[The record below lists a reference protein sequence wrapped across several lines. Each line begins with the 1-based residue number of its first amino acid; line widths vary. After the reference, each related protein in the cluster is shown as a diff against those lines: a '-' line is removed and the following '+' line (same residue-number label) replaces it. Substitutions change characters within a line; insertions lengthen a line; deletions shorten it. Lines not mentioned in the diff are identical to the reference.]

1 MLPRILVILAN
12 HRTLWYYGAQRQRP
26 GQAVTQKLAGA
37 DIASAWGCVGCLF
50 VVKSWKLHG
59 TLISCPTRAHPC
71 TGTTAAA
78 ALERPSLGISTYW
91 GSPMGVYGT
100 DRPTLAFE
108 KFWAFDP
115 TSAQHR
121 SVLVESPLNVAM
133 STALLSNLNESQR
146 DAVSSPAQQLAI
158 LAGPG
163 SGKTHT
169 LTSRVAWLLASGLQ
183 AQNIIVATFTKKA
196 AKEMQERIGKLLGDD
211 REQKLILG
219 TFHSISVRYLR
230 SYGYL
235 IGIKKGFGVADQ
247 HDSETIIK
255 RIIKKNNFMADP
267 KTTKNKISGRKAKGG
282 WGEKMEKAMKNNN
295 KEVQQIDA
303 IYTEYEATMK
313 RANLL
318 DFDDLL
324 LRCVDL
330 LRDHPQCVSNVE
342 AVLIDEFQ
350 DTNLVQFDL
359 MRLMAA
365 SRKKVTIVGDPDQSI
380 YGFRS
385 AEVKNYLSLLRQYP
399 DTITISLE
407 ENYRSSGSILA
418 ASLKVI
424 QQDTSRINKSLLATH
439 MVGTRPVVRILES
452 AEVEGDWIMHEIRR
466 CVTLTGGLIT
476 YGDVAILLRSAY
488 LSRHIETYLGK
499 AGVPYRMV
507 GGRAF
512 YDRVEV
518 KLILYYLR
526 VISNP
531 ADNNAFAEVVN
542 LPKRGVGDVSIK
554 SLIDEA
560 DAKRMSMWELME
572 RGPLATSFSAKARNG
587 ISRFM
592 KIIKDARKMLGD
604 EEGHTIASLMKHVIE
619 AVELEDYLK
628 KTYPDEE
635 DYQSR
640 LENVKEILALADEAD
655 DSESPDY
662 NDEPLPEVDGLEQN
676 ELSTP
681 LSNFLAKISLATD
694 KRAKDAEG
702 EDKPRVTIST
712 IHAAKGLE
720 WPVVFIPGAY
730 DGSIPNGRADDTDEE
745 RRLLYV
751 GMTRA
756 KALLYL
762 SYPLVDSRREPT
774 RPSNFLAPT
783 SLLVH
788 FGKKGPSFSK
798 QNVIS
803 DIAAILR
810 LEVPKI
816 TFSPDELPLP
826 SQEDDLWPEDGTTT
840 ARRPKTWGEWDGTAQ
855 YGEARKPL
863 AHERPPL
870 VDKKNMEPW
879 KPSYTTTMATTPAF
893 STAAAVLREQPVNL
907 SGTGSSKRPYTFD
920 DDVQTEDK
928 KGTKRSTK
936 RPEGQPSLAAYFGKP
951 TNNKANEPSAAI
963 TTARQPHTAQPHVS
977 LPRMHHRTVPPQ
989 RDNLRAAIP
998 AHTAPYVPPS
1008 ICPTLSRHRIGGTIS
1023 TAANRRNI
1031 RAFTPPESSGNNY
1044 IFLSSSPPRPEPRHK
1059 DHEVPQL
1066 PVPEN
1071 PMTTA
1076 TARTASLHTTTMD
1089 RSTAQ
1094 PGKKSYGARMG
1105 MGGWEKRM
1113 GGSGSWKPPSMA
1125 DR

>member
-1 MLPRILVILAN
+1 M
-12 HRTLWYYGAQRQRP
+12 
-26 GQAVTQKLAGA
+26 
-37 DIASAWGCVGCLF
+37 SA
-50 VVKSWKLHG
+50 
-59 TLISCPTRAHPC
+59 
-71 TGTTAAA
+71 
-78 ALERPSLGISTYW
+78 
-91 GSPMGVYGT
+91 
-100 DRPTLAFE
+100 
-108 KFWAFDP
+108 
-115 TSAQHR
+115 
-121 SVLVESPLNVAM
+121 
-133 STALLSNLNESQR
+133 ALLSNLNESQR

-247 HDSETIIK
+247 RDSETIIK
-255 RIIKKNNFMADP
+255 RIIKKNSYMADP
-267 KTTKNKISGRKAKGG
+267 KATKNKISGRKAKGG
-282 WGEKMEKAMKNNN
+282 WGEKMEKAIKNNN
-295 KEVQQIDA
+295 KEVQQINA
-303 IYTEYEATMK
+303 IYTEYEAILK
-313 RANLL
+313 RSNLL

-330 LRDHPQCVSNVE
+330 LRDHPQCVSNIE

-359 MRLMAA
+359 MRLMGA

-407 ENYRSSGSILA
+407 ENYRSSGAILA
-418 ASLKVI
+418 ASLKII

-439 MVGTRPVVRILES
+439 MVGTRPVLRTLGS
-452 AEVEGDWIMHEIRR
+452 AEDEGDWIMHEIRR

-518 KLILYYLR
+518 KLVLYYLR

-542 LPKRGVGDVSIK
+542 LPKRGVGDVTIK
-554 SLIDEA
+554 SLVELADE
-560 DAKRMSMWELME
+560 KRTSMWELME
-572 RGPLATSFSAKARNG
+572 KDQFAAGCSAKARNG

-592 KIIKDARKMLGD
+592 KIIRDARKMLSD
-604 EEGHTIASLMKHVIE
+604 DEGHTIASLMKYVIE
-619 AVELEDYLK
+619 AVELDDYLK
-628 KTYPDEE
+628 KTYPEEE

-640 LENVKEILALADEAD
+640 LENVKEILALAEEAD

-662 NDEPLPEVDGLEQN
+662 NDEPLPEVEGLEQY

-756 KALLYL
+756 KALLYV
-762 SYPLVDSRREPT
+762 SHPLVDSRREPT
-774 RPSNFLAPT
+774 RPSNFLTPT
-783 SLLVH
+783 SLLLH
-788 FGKKGPSFSK
+788 FGQKGPSFGR

-826 SQEDDLWPEDGTTT
+826 SQEDDLWPEDGT
-840 ARRPKTWGEWDGTAQ
+840 ARARLPKTWNEWDGTAP
-855 YGEARKPL
+855 YGEARKSY
-863 AHERPPL
+863 AHEKPPL
-870 VDKKNMEPW
+870 VDKRNMEPW
-879 KPSYTTTMATTPAF
+879 KPSYTTTMAMTPAF

-907 SGTGSSKRPYTFD
+907 SGAGSAKRPYTFD
-920 DDVQTEDK
+920 DDEDADK
-928 KGTKRSTK
+928 KSTKRSTK

-951 TNNKANEPSAAI
+951 QNSKADEPIPIISAA
-963 TTARQPHTAQPHVS
+963 RQGHTSQPYLP
-977 LPRMHHRTVPPQ
+977 LPRMHHRAASSQQGHP
-989 RDNLRAAIP
+989 RAAIP
-998 AHTAPYVPPS
+998 AQTTAYVPPT
-1008 ICPTLSRHRIGGTIS
+1008 ICPTLSRHRIGGTAS
-1023 TAANRRNI
+1023 TATNRRNI
-1031 RAFTPPESSGNNY
+1031 RAFTPPESGANNY
-1044 IFLSSSPPRPEPRHK
+1044 IFLSSSPPRPEPGRK
-1059 DHEVPQL
+1059 EHEVPRL
-1066 PVPEN
+1066 SIPSN
-1071 PMTTA
+1071 PTITTA
-1076 TARTASLHTTTMD
+1076 TRPTSLHTTTED
-1089 RSTAQ
+1089 RARAQ
-1094 PGKKSYGARMG
+1094 PGRKNYGAKMG
-1105 MGGWEKRM
+1105 MGGWQKRM

-1125 DR
+1125 DK

>member
-1 MLPRILVILAN
+1 MFA
-12 HRTLWYYGAQRQRP
+12 
-26 GQAVTQKLAGA
+26 
-37 DIASAWGCVGCLF
+37 
-50 VVKSWKLHG
+50 
-59 TLISCPTRAHPC
+59 
-71 TGTTAAA
+71 
-78 ALERPSLGISTYW
+78 
-91 GSPMGVYGT
+91 
-100 DRPTLAFE
+100 
-108 KFWAFDP
+108 
-115 TSAQHR
+115 
-121 SVLVESPLNVAM
+121 
-133 STALLSNLNESQR
+133 ALLSNLNESQR

-196 AKEMQERIGKLLGDD
+196 ANEMQERIGKLLGDD

-247 HDSETIIK
+247 HDSETVIK

-267 KTTKNKISGRKAKGG
+267 KATKNKISDRKAKGG
-282 WGEKMEKAMKNNN
+282 WGEKMEKAIKNNN

-303 IYTEYEATMK
+303 IYTEYEATLK
-313 RANLL
+313 SANLL

-407 ENYRSSGSILA
+407 ENYRSSGAILA
-418 ASLKVI
+418 ASLKII
-424 QQDTSRINKSLLATH
+424 QQDTSRIDKSLLATH
-439 MVGTRPVVRILES
+439 TVGTRPVLRTLES

-499 AGVPYRMV
+499 AGVLYRMV

-518 KLILYYLR
+518 RLILYYLR

-542 LPKRGVGDVSIK
+542 LPKRGVGDVTVK
-554 SLIDEA
+554 SLIEEA
-560 DAKRMSMWELME
+560 DQKRMSIWELME
-572 RGPLATSFSAKARNG
+572 KGPLATGLSAKARNG
-587 ISRFM
+587 ISQFM
-592 KIIKDARKMLGD
+592 KIIKDARKKLSD

-640 LENVKEILALADEAD
+640 LENVKEILALAEEAD
-655 DSESPDY
+655 DPESSDY

-756 KALLYL
+756 KALLYV
-762 SYPLVDSRREPT
+762 SYPLIDSRREST
-774 RPSNFLAPT
+774 RPSNFLTPT
-783 SLLVH
+783 SLLLH
-788 FGKKGPSFSK
+788 FGQKGPSFSK
-798 QNVIS
+798 QNVIP

-810 LEVPKI
+810 LGVPKI
-816 TFSPDELPLP
+816 TFTPDELPLP
-826 SQEDDLWPEDGTTT
+826 SQEDDLWPEDGTAK
-840 ARRPKTWGEWDGTAQ
+840 ARPPKTWDRWDGTAQ
-855 YGEARKPL
+855 CAEARKSL
-863 AHERPPL
+863 AHERPL
-870 VDKKNMEPW
+870 IDKRNNEPW
-879 KPSYTTTMATTPAF
+879 KPSYTTTMTTTPAF

-907 SGTGSSKRPYTFD
+907 SGAGSAKRPYTFD
-920 DDVQTEDK
+920 DDEVADK
-928 KGTKRSTK
+928 KSTKRSTK

-951 TNNKANEPSAAI
+951 QNSKANEPTTAI
-963 TTARQPHTAQPHVS
+963 TATRQTHTTQPSMS
-977 LPRMHHRTVPPQ
+977 LPRMNHGPTLSQ
-989 RDNLRAAIP
+989 RGNPLTAIP
-998 AHTAPYVPPS
+998 AQTAPYVPPT
-1008 ICPTLSRHRIGGTIS
+1008 ICPTLSRHRIGGTTS
-1023 TAANRRNI
+1023 TTTNRRNI
-1031 RAFTPPESSGNNY
+1031 RAFTPPESNGSNY
-1044 IFLSSSPPRPEPRHK
+1044 IFLSSSPPRPEPGRK
-1059 DHEVPQL
+1059 EHEAPRL
-1066 PVPEN
+1066 PLPSNSIV
-1071 PMTTA
+1071 TTA
-1076 TARTASLHTTTMD
+1076 TRPTSLHTTTED
-1089 RSTAQ
+1089 RARAQ
-1094 PGKKSYGARMG
+1094 PGRKSYGARMG

-1125 DR
+1125 DK